1 LGANGRNIVGAR
13 VCSIDG
19 AINGTSVFPNGVP
32 DMQFLQGQL
41 SAADLQAI
49 SDSLNSNPATG
60 QQRYITACAGCHG
73 VDARGG
79 RVGEG
84 AKGANAGD
92 ILEAIRE
99 EGAMGF
105 LGCLPAS
112 DVKDIGNYLKG
123 SNSSRGGS
131 EGRGGNRGR
140 GGSKGRD

>member
-1 LGANGRNIVGAR
+1 LDAGGRNVAGAR
-13 VCSIDG
+13 TCSIDG
-19 AINGTSVFPNGVP
+19 AINGTSVFPGGVP
-32 DMQFLQGQL
+32 DMQFLKGL
-41 SAADLQAI
+41 SPDQIQAI

-73 VDARGG
+73 VEARGG